1 MLHVITKAL
10 NVTLGFYLIF
20 FAAPSIGMYII
31 KCECNGDMEN
41 LLLRVI
47 RFILIS
53 LLVLFA
59 ISVLISLPVF
69 FAISV
74 LGAM

>member
-10 NVTLGFYLIF
+10 NVAFVFYLIF
-20 FAAPSIGMYII
+20 FAVPSIGMYII
-31 KCECNGDMEN
+31 KCECNGDTED

>member
-1 MLHVITKAL
+1 MLYVITKAL
-10 NVTLGFYLIF
+10 NVALVFYLIF

-31 KCECNGDMEN
+31 KCEYNGDTEN

-53 LLVLFA
+53 LLVLFT

-69 FAISV
+69 FAIIV